1 MNILLITEQ
10 RDAQW
15 NKTSFETLAAAQQ
28 IATETQSHLAAV
40 VIGKGVAA
48 LAAELAASKVDEV
61 LLVEHDLLAA
71 YTPDGYTVALKQV
84 IAQAKPDLV
93 LLPHTYQVRDFAP
106 QLAASL
112 GKGMIGDC
120 VGHRHE
126 NGKLIFVRQMF
137 QGKTAADVV
146 FDGAAPWFATFQ
158 AGAFRADLVT
168 KGAADAPVT
177 SVTVDLKPEQ
187 IRTKPLEL
195 FREAKQAVDLTQATI
210 LVAVGR
216 GIKAPEN
223 IALAEKL
230 AKAIG
235 GELAASRP
243 ICDEGWLP
251 MDRQIGSSGQTVAP
265 KLYVALGISGAIQHV
280 VGMKGSRTIVAINKD
295 PNAPI
300 FEVSDYGIVGDLFEI
315 VPALTEGLEKSKAS

>member
-28 IATETQSHLAAV
+28 IAAETQSRLTAV

-48 LAAELAASKVDEV
+48 LAGELAASKLDEV

-71 YTPDGYTVALKQV
+71 YTPDGYTIALKQV

-106 QLAASL
+106 KLAASL

-120 VGHRHE
+120 VGYRHE

-137 QGKTAADVV
+137 QGRTAADVV
-146 FDGAAPWFATFQ
+146 FTRQPPWVATFQ
-158 AGAFRADLVT
+158 AGAFRADQ
-168 KGAADAPVT
+168 AAKQAGGQAPVKPV
-177 SVTVDLKPEQ
+177 SVELKPEQ

-195 FREAKQAVDLTQATI
+195 FREAKQAVDLTQAPI
-210 LVAVGR
+210 LVSVGR

-223 IALAEKL
+223 IALA
-230 AKAIG
+230 
-235 GELAASRP
+235 
-243 ICDEGWLP
+243 
-251 MDRQIGSSGQTVAP
+251 
-265 KLYVALGISGAIQHV
+265 
-280 VGMKGSRTIVAINKD
+280 
-295 PNAPI
+295 
-300 FEVSDYGIVGDLFEI
+300 
-315 VPALTEGLEKSKAS
+315 

>member
-28 IATETQSHLAAV
+28 MAAQTQSRLAAV

-48 LAAELAASKVDEV
+48 LAGELSAMKLDEV
-61 LLVEHDLLAA
+61 LLVEHDLLAS
-71 YTPDGYTVALKQV
+71 YTPDGYTAALRQA
-84 IAQAKPDLV
+84 IAQAQPDLV

-106 QLAASL
+106 KLAASL

-120 VGHRHE
+120 VGYRHE

-137 QGKTAADVV
+137 QGKTVADVV

-158 AGAFRADLVT
+158 AGAFRADLAA
-168 KGAADAPVT
+168 KGSAAPVK
-177 SVTVDLKPEQ
+177 SISVDLKPEQ

-195 FREAKQAVDLTQATI
+195 FREAKQAVDLTQAPI

-230 AKAIG
+230 AKLLG

-265 KLYVALGISGAIQHV
+265 KLYLALGISGAIQHV

-300 FEVSDYGIVGDLFEI
+300 FEVADYGIVGDLFEI
-315 VPALTEGLEKSKAS
+315 VPALTEALEKK